1 MSLKRFAARRDSSE
15 PDIIVALRAFG
26 FSVQQLSGENV
37 PDLLIGKLGVT
48 RVVEVKTG
56 NAPFKPGQRAWWAK
70 WLGNGL
76 IVLRTV
82 EDVERLNRLWSADVG
97 MPEAA

>member
-1 MSLKRFAARRDSSE
+1 MTLKRFAARRDQSE
-15 PDIIVALRAFG
+15 PDIIKALRAFG

-56 NAPFKPGQRAWWAK
+56 NAPFKPGQRNWWAK
-70 WLGNGL
+70 WNGNAL
-76 IVLRTV
+76 MVLRTV
-82 EDVERLNRLWSADVG
+82 EDVEWLDRHWSAAPG
-97 MPEAA
+97 LSNAA